1 MQINTT
7 NTNVNFRAKM
17 QLAGKLKKDPHW
29 KSIAKKFEAQTAK
42 SPEYEMEICINKNGE
57 LITASNRGD
66 FDSLNPRYF
75 TITSEGVSKLMKLS
89 DDKIVQKFKKLL
101 NLIKKQDKHEDTAI
115 DKIFNMGKKY
125 GLELDNRT
133 IDSIESALREEVKT
147 QINSTISKDSVLSH
161 TERYPSTYKLW
172 EYCGD

>member
-1 MQINTT
+1 
-7 NTNVNFRAKM
+7 
-17 QLAGKLKKDPHW
+17 
-29 KSIAKKFEAQTAK
+29 
-42 SPEYEMEICINKNGE
+42 
-57 LITASNRGD
+57 
-66 FDSLNPRYF
+66 
-75 TITSEGVSKLMKLS
+75 MKLS

-115 DKIFNMGKKY
+115 DKIFNMCKKY

-133 IDSIESALREEVKT
+133 IDSIESALRKEVKT